1 MTRSLGKSWANTRAL
16 STPSPEAKGDEE
28 EAGLRAEAGSAA
40 GGRAKS
46 PVPSMLTASPLSLQV
61 ASIGAPGAQALG
73 EALAVNRT
81 LEILE

>member
-1 MTRSLGKSWANTRAL
+1 M
-16 STPSPEAKGDEE
+16 EAKPR
-28 EAGLRAEAGSAA
+28 AGMRAGEPSLSGL
-40 GGRAKS
+40 
-46 PVPSMLTASPLSLQV
+46 SMLTASSLSLQV

>member
-1 MTRSLGKSWANTRAL
+1 MNVDG
-16 STPSPEAKGDEE
+16 
-28 EAGLRAEAGSAA
+28 AGLAGVRA
-40 GGRAKS
+40 GGCSSA
-46 PVPSMLTASPLSLQV
+46 MTAFPLNSLQV

>member
-1 MTRSLGKSWANTRAL
+1 MKGERGWSWA
-16 STPSPEAKGDEE
+16 
-28 EAGLRAEAGSAA
+28 
-40 GGRAKS
+40 GGCVGWRLPTCNDRIS
-46 PVPSMLTASPLSLQV
+46 SYSLQV

>member
-1 MTRSLGKSWANTRAL
+1 MRAG
-16 STPSPEAKGDEE
+16 EAW
-28 EAGLRAEAGSAA
+28 
-40 GGRAKS
+40 
-46 PVPSMLTASPLSLQV
+46 PVWPVHVDSISSYSLQG

>member
-1 MTRSLGKSWANTRAL
+1 MKDECGWSWA
-16 STPSPEAKGDEE
+16 GGC
-28 EAGLRAEAGSAA
+28 AGWGLPICTDRIS
-40 GGRAKS
+40 S
-46 PVPSMLTASPLSLQV
+46 YSLQV

>member
-1 MTRSLGKSWANTRAL
+1 MARNWAGAGVRAG
-16 STPSPEAKGDEE
+16 EAC
-28 EAGLRAEAGSAA
+28 
-40 GGRAKS
+40 
-46 PVPSMLTASPLSLQV
+46 PVRVDSISSYSLQV